1 MYSQDFEGIITYKIE
16 YTSNNTKL
24 SDKEL
29 QEEMGTDVTT
39 YFKNGY
45 YKEDTNSQFMSY
57 QLYRHKDTLVYFKNN
72 TKSDTLYFHKTTAK
86 ADVDFSY
93 EISKKTDTILG
104 YVCDQLAVKDKYGT
118 KTYYYSSELSLNPS
132 YYKNFTSSNK
142 DKIVSLM
149 QAVYLRLD
157 MSFPEI
163 SVHII
168 ATDVRRKKLKKS
180 TFKLPKHT
188 ALIESEI

>member
-1 MYSQDFEGIITYKIE
+1 MVQLLAGNIDSGRLFLE
-16 YTSNNTKL
+16 YTVDVYRQGGETYESNLVSSLLIIGNMHKIL
-24 SDKEL
+24 
-29 QEEMGTDVTT
+29 EEAEEAEGVWTD
-39 YFKNGY
+39 
-45 YKEDTNSQFMSY
+45 
-57 QLYRHKDTLVYFKNN
+57 
-72 TKSDTLYFHKTTAK
+72 A
-86 ADVDFSY
+86 Y

-163 SVHII
+163 SVQHLIYKMD
-168 ATDVRRKKLKKS
+168 TWNVKKRLVNLEVIMK
-180 TFKLPKHT
+180 TL
-188 ALIESEI
+188 